1 MDQLKIIYVPT
12 GHLRPNPW
20 NSNVVSPEMEG
31 RLRNSLKQL
40 NFYKP
45 IIVRELDD
53 GTFQILGGEHRWRA
67 AKDLGHEQVPV
78 ICLGKIDDKQAKLIG
93 LADNGGYGIDDVT
106 RLNSVLQDIGME
118 DVAAML
124 PYTEDELAGMFKAVD
139 EIDLSKIGFD
149 ADVDPL
155 DDVTP
160 APAERP
166 VKLTELMRFK
176 VPVQDREA
184 VEKLIK
190 KLIVARGFDKEEDSL
205 VAAGMALVEVANAA
219 KSNLGL
225 E

>member
-1 MDQLKIIYVPT
+1 MKIIYVPT

>member
-1 MDQLKIIYVPT
+1 
-12 GHLRPNPW
+12 
-20 NSNVVSPEMEG
+20 MEG